1 MFDGSLVVKSFLARN
16 INNYE
21 VKKESNLYVVKVQAT
36 GHDFVSAELNL
47 NLEFLTLKILQSL
60 HRRY

>member
-1 MFDGSLVVKSFLARN
+1 LFDGSLVIKSFLARN

-36 GHDFVSAELNL
+36 GHDFVSAELDL
-47 NLEFLTLKILQSL
+47 NLEF
-60 HRRY
+60 